1 MDTTQAIYATIQEQV
16 EMLAK
21 SNPSSKEAMN
31 EEAAEA
37 AKEKVSSY
45 LTTVIWEYNFCFSN
59 A

>member
-1 MDTTQAIYATIQEQV
+1 
-16 EMLAK
+16 
-21 SNPSSKEAMN
+21 MN

-45 LTTVIWEYNFCFSN
+45 LIVVIWKYILVFQTL